1 MGETERAIAAILD
14 KRHQGQ
20 LQLSEEEGKRFLGL
34 AGIDV
39 PECHLASD
47 LEGARRAAAELG
59 YPVVVKGL
67 VRGITHKTDHG
78 LVRVGVSS
86 EAEMDTCFSEMADRC
101 RKLGEHWELLIEQ
114 QIGGGWEMVV
124 GLTTDPGFGKVLMF
138 GLGGIFVEALE
149 DVAFR
154 LCPITRNDAEDM
166 IASLQASR
174 LFEGVRGQKP
184 VDTDRIV
191 DFLLGIGGES
201 GIVGKYGSMIDV
213 LEINPALISD
223 TGSIAALDAV
233 VTLSDAA
240 APGSCQNAEAAVDME
255 PLFNPQTIGV
265 VGVSPER
272 SSFAREF
279 LESSL
284 RMGYPGKV
292 FPINIKH
299 DGKEILGWRIYDRIS
314 SLPEDIDYLY
324 VCVPAAAVPG
334 LLEDGEG
341 RVRFAHVITSGF
353 GESGVEG
360 KKMEQTILTR
370 ARKSGIRLIGPNCL
384 GMYSPRA
391 GLTLIE
397 GAPKEAGSIG
407 IISQSGG
414 LTADIVRMGGAA
426 GLRFSQAISI
436 GNSIDLGIEDFLEYM
451 AQEPATKV
459 IGIYAEQASNGE
471 RLSRLLSEICQVKP
485 VVILR
490 GGRSPLG
497 AKAASS
503 HTGALVSDTRL
514 WESMCRQHGA
524 ILVRSFNELI
534 YTLLAFQNL
543 DPSADNTLFL
553 FGQSG
558 GTTVLAADDCFENA
572 LAVPQLD
579 EQLEQEVLSL
589 GIPPGTSVKNPV
601 DAPVGTLAV
610 DRGGLVRKIF
620 SLVSERMQFS
630 YELMHFNVQNTM
642 SYTGAGLDILGNI
655 VDFAVE
661 RGGRGGPRSRKL
673 ALVLKGNREK
683 EIDDIAR
690 EQSARALEAGVPVF
704 PDLGEALSALGTL
717 VAHGA
722 WRQRLSQEQPAG
734 D

>member
-1 MGETERAIAAILD
+1 MGETELAIAAILD

-20 LQLSEEEGKRFLGL
+20 LQLSEEEGKRLLGL

-39 PECHLASD
+39 PECHLATE

-67 VRGITHKTDHG
+67 VEGITHKTDHG
-78 LVRVGVSS
+78 LVRVGISS
-86 EAEMDTCFSEMADRC
+86 DAEMEACFSEMADRC
-101 RKLGEHWELLIEQ
+101 RKLGEHWEVLIEQ
-114 QIGGGWEMVV
+114 QKSGQWETVV
-124 GLTTDPGFGKVLMF
+124 GLTTDPSFGKVLMF

-149 DVAFR
+149 DVSFR

-166 IASLQASR
+166 IADLQASR
-174 LFEGVRGQKP
+174 LFKGVRGRKP

-191 DFLLGIGGES
+191 DFLLSIGGES
-201 GIVGKYGSMIDV
+201 GIAGKYGSSIDV
-213 LEINPALISD
+213 LEINPAVIGD
-223 TGSIAALDAV
+223 TGSITALDAV
-233 VTLSDAA
+233 VTLTDPA
-240 APGSCQNAEAAVDME
+240 APGSRDDAGSAVDME
-255 PLFNPQTIGV
+255 PLFNPRSIGV
-265 VGVSPER
+265 VGVSPDR

-284 RMGYPGKV
+284 RMGYRGKV
-292 FPINIKH
+292 FPINLKH
-299 DGKEILGWRIYDRIS
+299 DGKEVLGWRIYDRIVS
-314 SLPEDIDYLY
+314 VPEDIDYLY

-334 LLEDGEG
+334 LLKDGEG

-353 GESGVEG
+353 GESGAEG
-360 KKMEQTILTR
+360 KKMEQTILTQ
-370 ARKSGIRLIGPNCL
+370 ARESGIRLIGPNCL
-384 GMYSPRA
+384 GMYSPKA

-397 GAPKEAGSIG
+397 GAPEEAGSIG
-407 IISQSGG
+407 VISQSGG
-414 LTADIVRMGGAA
+414 LTADIIRMGGAA

-451 AQEPATKV
+451 GRDPETKV
-459 IGIYAEQASNGE
+459 IGIYAEQAGNGE
-471 RLSRLLSEICQVKP
+471 RLSRLLAEICQIKP

-524 ILVRSFNELI
+524 ILVKSFNELI

-543 DPSADNTLFL
+543 DPSADNALFL

-558 GTTVLAADDCFENA
+558 GTTVLAADDCDEND

-579 EQLEQEVLSL
+579 EQLEQEILSL

-610 DRGGLVRKIF
+610 DSGGLVREIF
-620 SLVSERMQFS
+620 SLVNGRMQFS
-630 YELMHFNVQNTM
+630 YDLMHFNVQNTL
-642 SYTGAGLDILGNI
+642 SYTRVGLEILGNL

-661 RGGRGGPRSRKL
+661 RGGRGGPRSRRL

-683 EIDDIAR
+683 EVEDIAR
-690 EQSARALEAGVPVF
+690 ELSARALEAGVPVF
-704 PDLGEALSALGTL
+704 PDLGDALKALGTL
-717 VAHGA
+717 VACGA
-722 WRQRLSQEQPAG
+722 WRQRQG
-734 D
+734 

>member
-1 MGETERAIAAILD
+1 MGETELAIDAILD

-20 LQLSEEEGKRFLGL
+20 LQLSEEEGKRLLRL

-39 PECHLASD
+39 PECHLARE
-47 LEGARRAAAELG
+47 LEETKQAATELG

-67 VRGITHKTDHG
+67 VEGITHKTDHG
-78 LVRVGVSS
+78 LVQVGISS
-86 EAEMDTCFSEMADRC
+86 DAEMEACFLEMADRC
-101 RKLGEHWELLIEQ
+101 SELGENWVLLIEQ
-114 QIGGGWEMVV
+114 QKSFQLETVV
-124 GLTTDPGFGKVLMF
+124 GLTTDPSFGKVLMF
-138 GLGGIFVEALE
+138 GLGGIFVEVLE
-149 DVAFR
+149 DVSFR
-154 LCPITRNDAEDM
+154 LCPITRSDAEDM

-174 LFEGVRGQKP
+174 LFSGVRGRKP

-191 DFLLGIGGES
+191 DFLLSIGGES
-201 GIVGKYGSMIDV
+201 GIVGKHGNSIDV
-213 LEINPALISD
+213 LEINPAVIGE
-223 TGSIAALDAV
+223 TGSITALDAV
-233 VTLSDAA
+233 VTLSDPAS
-240 APGSCQNAEAAVDME
+240 PRSCDDAEPAVDMG
-255 PLFNPQTIGV
+255 PLFSPRSIGV
-265 VGVSPER
+265 VGVSPDR

-284 RMGYPGKV
+284 QMGYRGKV
-292 FPINIKH
+292 YPINLKH
-299 DGKEILGWRIYDRIS
+299 DGKEVLGWRIYDRIGS
-314 SLPEDIDYLY
+314 VPEDIDYLY

-334 LLEDGEG
+334 LLEDGKD

-353 GESGVEG
+353 GEASADG
-360 KKMEQTILTR
+360 KKMEQTILTQ
-370 ARKSGIRLIGPNCL
+370 ARESGIRLIGPNCL
-384 GMYSPRA
+384 GMYSPKA

-414 LTADIVRMGGAA
+414 LTADIIRMGGAA

-451 AQEPATKV
+451 GRDPATKV
-459 IGIYAEQASNGE
+459 IGIYAEQARNGQ

-524 ILVRSFNELI
+524 ILVKSFSELI

-543 DPSADNTLFL
+543 DPDADNTLFL

-558 GTTVLAADDCFENA
+558 GTTVLAADDCDENG
-572 LAVPQLD
+572 LAVPQLE
-579 EQLEQEVLSL
+579 EQLEQEILSM

-610 DRGGLVRKIF
+610 DSGGLVKEIF

-630 YELMHFNVQNTM
+630 YELMHFNVQNTL
-642 SYTGAGLDILGNI
+642 SYTRVGLDIIGNL

-661 RGGRGGPRSRKL
+661 RGGRGGPRNRKL
-673 ALVLKGNREK
+673 ALVLKGNRER
-683 EIDDIAR
+683 EVEDIAR

-704 PDLGEALSALGTL
+704 PDLGDALKALGRL
-717 VAHGA
+717 VACGA
-722 WRQRLSQEQPAG
+722 WRQRQDRPAG